1 MAPQSMQTNAL
12 RARNLLLYVM
22 KKTLS
27 VVVGGHEV
35 RVVGVVHVMI
45 GALLDCAKYRRLR
58 GEGLFSNIAKE
69 EKSSAKFKTSA

>member
-1 MAPQSMQTNAL
+1 MAPQSAQTNAL

-27 VVVGGHEV
+27 VVAGGHEV

-58 GEGLFSNIAKE
+58 GEGLFLNIAKE

>member
-1 MAPQSMQTNAL
+1 MAPRAPKADAT
-12 RARNLLLYVM
+12 RARDLLLYAM
-22 KKTLS
+22 KNALS
-27 VVVGGHEV
+27 VLIGGHEV
-35 RVVGVVHVMI
+35 GVVEVVHVMI